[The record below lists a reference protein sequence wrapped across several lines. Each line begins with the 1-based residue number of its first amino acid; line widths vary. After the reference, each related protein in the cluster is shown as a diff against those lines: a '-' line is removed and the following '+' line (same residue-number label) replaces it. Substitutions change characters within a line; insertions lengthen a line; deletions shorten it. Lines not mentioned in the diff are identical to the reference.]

1 MGEVV
6 EFKKRELKH
15 MITVCDV
22 QQDSYQ
28 IFEAD
33 SISTPELLFDEYDA
47 WWFDDVIS
55 VQGPQTWGPITIEG
69 SQEIA
74 DAIRNC
80 ETAPRVT
87 FESQPRTKHWWEL
100 HNVYLST
107 ESEKG
112 KHIIRFSNCTKH
124 NYNRTEPKY

>member
-1 MGEVV
+1 MGDVV
-6 EFKKRELKH
+6 EFKKPELKF
-15 MITVCDV
+15 MVTVCDV

-33 SISTPELLFDEYDA
+33 SISLPEMEFSEHQV
-47 WWFDDVIS
+47 WWFDEKIYVPGAQI
-55 VQGPQTWGPITIEG
+55 WRPITIEG

-87 FESQPRTKHWWEL
+87 FEAQPRTKQWWEL
-100 HNVYLST
+100 HSVYLST
-107 ESEKG
+107 DSEEG

-124 NYNRTEPKY
+124 KYSRTEPKY